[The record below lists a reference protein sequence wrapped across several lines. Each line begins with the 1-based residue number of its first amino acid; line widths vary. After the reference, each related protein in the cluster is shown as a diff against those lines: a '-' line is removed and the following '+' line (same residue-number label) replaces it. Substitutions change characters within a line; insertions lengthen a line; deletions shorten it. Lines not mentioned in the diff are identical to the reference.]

1 MAKGLSALYKNL
13 YGYQRLSEG
22 GAIWINFAD
31 EEGCCISSIK
41 YRAEGY
47 RRKTTQEYMRALSIA
62 YGSHCE
68 LEIQILLSGDRGSAK
83 SDDLK
88 NLQRDRGDSERML
101 KALMRS

>member
-1 MAKGLSALYKNL
+1 
-13 YGYQRLSEG
+13 
-22 GAIWINFAD
+22 
-31 EEGCCISSIK
+31 
-41 YRAEGY
+41 
-47 RRKTTQEYMRALSIA
+47 MRALSIA